1 MSTVTSAA
9 PSSARAA
16 RTAAA
21 WSRWAVPTAMRSAV
35 SGAGSGERSER
46 DEPPRS
52 SRRRTTAAT
61 ARTASGSV
69 RGVCRAGSSSRP
81 QPDSA
86 ASSITRSGPEPS
98 EGTAK
103 ARRRSPWSVPLRK
116 GVYG

>member
-1 MSTVTSAA
+1 MAFP
-9 PSSARAA
+9 PSDAVVGPALGQS
-16 RTAAA
+16 
-21 WSRWAVPTAMRSAV
+21 AVP
-35 SGAGSGERSER
+35 
-46 DEPPRS
+46 
-52 SRRRTTAAT
+52 T

-103 ARRRSPWSVPLRK
+103 DRRRSPWSVPLRK
-116 GVYG
+116 RV